1 MRVNRTA
8 WEQLSAVSFQRSLVV
23 SRRSRLGNRAVAGGY
38 SDFLDLAKGCF
49 PDLERL
55 GCSFGTPP
63 PSRSIGIIRLGRNR
77 KVIYG
82 AQSVAGKSWCKRTY
96 TRRAHAPLPFWAG
109 VSRFWTVAGPQS
121 SRHLI
126 DKLFCFQY
134 LTSKLLQMR
143 WLVKTWCERKFS
155 LESRKILLSNNLAGG
170 ASHQASQI
178 LEPLRL
184 PRKILRSNDLAS
196 TRRRRPS
203 PLGIRNG
210 IFRM

>member
-1 MRVNRTA
+1 MGLNQLRVN
-8 WEQLSAVSFQRSLVV
+8 
-23 SRRSRLGNRAVAGGY
+23 LGV
-38 SDFLDLAKGCF
+38 KGLIPAERMRHSHFGPEF
-49 PDLERL
+49 P
-55 GCSFGTPP
+55 GSG
-63 PSRSIGIIRLGRNR
+63 PS
-77 KVIYG
+77 
-82 AQSVAGKSWCKRTY
+82 
-96 TRRAHAPLPFWAG
+96 
-109 VSRFWTVAGPQS
+109 AGPQS

-134 LTSKLLQMR
+134 FTSKLLQMR
-143 WLVKTWCERKFS
+143 SLVKTWCERKFS
-155 LESRKILLSNNLAGG
+155 LESRKILLSKNLAGG
-170 ASHQASQI
+170 VSHQASQI